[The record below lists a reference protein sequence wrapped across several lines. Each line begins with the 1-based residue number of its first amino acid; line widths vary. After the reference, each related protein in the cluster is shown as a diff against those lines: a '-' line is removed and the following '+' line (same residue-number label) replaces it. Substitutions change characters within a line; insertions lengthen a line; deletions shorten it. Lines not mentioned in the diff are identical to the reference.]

1 MSDNEVLQ
9 QAISELRHA
18 ANTLREHTENPDN
31 TYKKH
36 FLDISLLAKDVEYLK
51 ASVQEIKA
59 LITDTMDKNAIT
71 QEEKMLLEKAVEYNK
86 SDISQLKDQMVPIYE
101 NLELKEEKISK
112 KFFVHKLMIG
122 LSIAISMGAISF
134 GDVSVLTKI
143 LGVF

>member
-1 MSDNEVLQ
+1 
-9 QAISELRHA
+9 
-18 ANTLREHTENPDN
+18 
-31 TYKKH
+31 
-36 FLDISLLAKDVEYLK
+36 
-51 ASVQEIKA
+51 
-59 LITDTMDKNAIT
+59 MDKNAIT

-86 SDISQLKDQMVPIYE
+86 RDISQLKDQMVPIYE